1 MSLGRKIGLAVVG
14 IVVLGYIGIQ
24 GLTRYATRTFQLPP
38 HEEVD
43 VVWLDQGWSDAD
55 QQWYWHAS
63 QGGSFELPMPYEWL
77 VNLERP
83 EVAPAIFDEV
93 GLLFAPDYIS
103 RFGFLTNEQTS
114 YDYDSLTL
122 HWAEVEGLSKLR
134 ADQQNNPDQLP
145 VGFTRYEDWIDERT
159 QQKVDVMGF
168 SCAACHTGQ
177 LNYQGTGIRIEGGP
191 AMTDLGKFRSAV
203 GIALAMT
210 YYIPTRRARF
220 IERVYGPDVSDEQV
234 TELERRMK
242 SLIDRG
248 KALAEYEKANSIYPV
263 NEGFGRLDAIGRI
276 GNFVFGEEITWEN
289 LVPADA
295 PVNFPHIW
303 DTPWFDWVQYNASFS
318 QPMMRNAGE
327 SMGVFASV
335 NMGDTTYF
343 GQGETVDTI
352 LPFQSTID
360 VVNLHEMESLIGGPA
375 PYEGLR
381 SPEWPGDILPA
392 LRPERVARGAELYE
406 AYCQECHLPPM
417 TNGDAFLADSLWTD
431 PAESPVGRRYLKVTL
446 VNLGMVGTDPKTAEN
461 FITRTVDLGTIGW
474 RYADSLNAMQAT
486 PTKGAA
492 SVSAGVALPFLIEV
506 SKNRRYD
513 ELGLD
518 SAQRAAF
525 DGYRPPVIQ
534 APFAYK
540 ARPLNGVWA
549 TPPFLHNGSVPTIYH
564 LLGPEEERPDEFWLG
579 TKEFDPEWV
588 GYEWGPVENGFLL
601 DTSIPGNWNT
611 GHRFC
616 GERDERDV
624 DWWGRGCYPAG
635 QGEGVKSTIG
645 VIGPALTPDERLDI
659 IEFLKSLP
667 SIPVTSAPAP
677 AGTAGDGDGDV

>member
-1 MSLGRKIGLAVVG
+1 LVGLVVVG
-14 IVVLGYIGIQ
+14 WVGIQ
-24 GLTRYATRTFQLPP
+24 GVSRYATRNFQLPP
-38 HEEVD
+38 QDQLDSIVA
-43 VVWLDQGWSDAD
+43 LDQGWSGADA
-55 QQWYWHAS
+55 QWYWHAS

-83 EVAPAIFDEV
+83 EVAPTIFSEV

-103 RFGFLTNEQTS
+103 RFGFLTNPDTS

-122 HWAEVEGLSKLR
+122 HWAEEPGLSTLSLYEE
-134 ADQQNNPDQLP
+134 NNPDALP
-145 VGFTRYEDWIDERT
+145 IGFTRFEDWVDERT
-159 QQKVDVMGF
+159 QETVDVMGF

-177 LNYQGTGIRIEGGP
+177 LNYDGTGIRIEGGP
-191 AMTDLGKFRSAV
+191 ALTDLGKFREAV
-203 GIALAMT
+203 GVALAMT

-220 IERVYGPDVSDEQV
+220 IERVHGPDATDEQV
-234 TELERRMK
+234 AELERKMK
-242 SLIDRG
+242 ALISRG
-248 KALAEYEKANSIYPV
+248 KALADYEAANGIYPV
-263 NEGFGRLDAIGRI
+263 VEGFGRLDAVGRI

-343 GQGETVDTI
+343 GSGEEVDTI
-352 LPFQSTID
+352 LPFQSTIN
-360 VVNLHEMESLIGGPA
+360 VVNLHEMESLIRGQA

-381 SPEWPGDILPA
+381 SPEWPEDILPA
-392 LRPERVARGAELYE
+392 LRHDRVELGAELYRDN
-406 AYCQECHLPPM
+406 CQECHMPPM
-417 TNGDAFLADSLWTD
+417 TDGDAFLADEYWTD
-431 PAESPVGRRYLKVTL
+431 PADSPVGRRYLKMNI
-446 VNLGMVGTDPKTAEN
+446 VNLGMVGTDPKTALN
-461 FITRTVDLGTIGW
+461 FATRAVDLGTIGW

-518 SAQRAAF
+518 QDQRARF

-534 APFAYK
+534 APFGYK

-564 LLGPEEERPDEFWLG
+564 LLGPEEERPDTFWLG
-579 TKEFDPEWV
+579 TKEYDPEWV

-601 DTSIPGNWNT
+601 DTSIPGNWNA

-616 GERDERDV
+616 GDREESSS
-624 DWWGRGCYPAG
+624 DWWGRGCLPAG
-635 QGEGVKSTIG
+635 DTIGVKSTLG
-645 VIGPALTPDERLDI
+645 VIGPALSPEDRLNI

-667 SIPVTSAPAP
+667 SVPMTRESGAA
-677 AGTAGDGDGDV
+677 AAAADDGDGDV